1 MDNCVTLFNALHCPY
16 TMARYAT
23 PIISMCGHNTASC
36 GSQCMGVEVSESIRQ
51 LSDYEQRLFAVQQ
64 GSAQLLH
71 V

>member
-1 MDNCVTLFNALHCPY
+1 
-16 TMARYAT
+16 MARYAK

-51 LSDYEQRLFAVQQ
+51 LSDYEQILFAVQQ